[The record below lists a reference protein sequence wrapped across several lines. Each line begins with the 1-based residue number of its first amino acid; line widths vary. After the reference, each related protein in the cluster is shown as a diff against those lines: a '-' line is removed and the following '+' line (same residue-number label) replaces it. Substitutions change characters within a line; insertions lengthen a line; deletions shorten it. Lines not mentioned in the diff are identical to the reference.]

1 METWLREDIDE
12 TVEMV
17 CVCEDQIEQ
26 LKDVERTHF
35 AALRTEQLLDD
46 LVLAECSSS
55 TQMYIKQS

>member
-46 LVLAECSSS
+46 LVIAE
-55 TQMYIKQS
+55 